1 MKVTV
6 KSNVTFKKLK
16 KANLE
21 EMVFNSLIRP
31 LGKAAKKKIDNA
43 FKNSTDINEKPYPP
57 YTAKYRRA
65 KEKAGKGSEP
75 QMVFHGDLKRS
86 ISKVLTN
93 KKDMTVTI
101 KSDESKLGRSNPYG
115 KPRANYGALHLTGQT
130 RSNRQTPKI
139 RKWFFTE
146 DEIQDNKILL
156 DSNLLGND
164 FDKAMSAFSKKLE
177 SQLKTRMRIIGSKK
191 MPASSNFARTV
202 KI

>member
-43 FKNSTDINEKPYPP
+43 FKNNTDINEKPYPA
-57 YTAKYRRA
+57 YTAKYKRA

>member
-31 LGKAAKKKIDNA
+31 LGKAAKKKVDNA
-43 FKNSTDINEKPYPP
+43 FKNNTDINEKPYPQ

-75 QMVFHGDLKRS
+75 QMIFHGDLKRS

-93 KKDMTVTI
+93 KKDMSVTI

-130 RSNRQTPKI
+130 RSNRKTAKV

-146 DEIQDNKILL
+146 DEIAGGAILT
-156 DSNLLGND
+156 DDNLLGKD
-164 FDKAMSAFSKKLE
+164 FDKAMAAFSKKLE
-177 SQLKTRMRIIGSKK
+177 SQLKTRMRIIGSTK
-191 MPASSNFARTV
+191 MAASSNFARTV